1 MSNFMPFVPSDLSAN
16 AQPPENAVNEQTDR
30 WTDRQTNNN
39 IHKHLSD
46 RHFIELSYNVNLYYV
61 YIFVGGCFGSL
72 C

>member
-39 IHKHLSD
+39 IHKHP
-46 RHFIELSYNVNLYYV
+46 
-61 YIFVGGCFGSL
+61 
-72 C
+72 